1 MRVRKPNRRLHL
13 PRRMRKMM
21 TNRNQKTKIIMEVN
35 KLHLKKKFNNNQIL
49 TFSATKYIPI
59 VFQNTAEEFTYELVS
74 ILINISVK

>member
-1 MRVRKPNRRLHL
+1 
-13 PRRMRKMM
+13 
-21 TNRNQKTKIIMEVN
+21 MEVN